1 MKDRIPLAEP
11 EIGEE
16 ELQNVMDA
24 VKSGW
29 VSSKGPFIKEFE
41 ENFSSYIGVKNG
53 VATSNGTS
61 ALHLA
66 LASLKIE
73 NGDHVLVP
81 SLTFIAPANAVTY
94 TGAKPVFVDSHPEYW
109 CIDPSKI
116 EEKIDDQTKAIIVVH
131 LYGHPCDMDE
141 IMRIAKD
148 HGLYVIEDCAEAHGA
163 EYKGRKIGSFGVI
176 SCFSF
181 YGNKII
187 TTGEGGMCLTN
198 DEELADKMRILR
210 DHGMNP
216 DKRYWHDIIGFNY
229 RMTNLQ
235 AALGVAQLKKID
247 CLITK
252 KRRIAT
258 EYKNILKDL
267 SDITPMREMPW
278 AKSVYWLYSLLV
290 EDGFKVSRDD
300 LMKILAENGVDSRP
314 LFYPIHTMPPYKT
327 AEIYPVA
334 EALSRKGINLPSG
347 PNLKEKEISR
357 IVASIC
363 LATESSGRK
372 DITQA

>member
-1 MKDRIPLAEP
+1 MKYRIPVAEP

-16 ELQNVMDA
+16 ELKNVIEA

-29 VSSKGPFIKEFE
+29 VSSKGPFIEEFE
-41 ENFSSYIGVKNG
+41 RSFSGYIEVKHG
-53 VATSNGTS
+53 VATSNGTT

-66 LASLKIE
+66 LVALGIGK
-73 NGDHVLVP
+73 GDKVLVP
-81 SLTFIAPANAVTY
+81 SLSFIAVANAITY

-116 EEKIDDQTKAIIVVH
+116 EEKIDSQTKAMIVVH

-148 HGLYVIEDCAEAHGA
+148 YGLYVIEDCAEAHGA
-163 EYKGRKIGSFGVI
+163 EYKRRKVGSFGTI

-198 DEELADKMRILR
+198 NEELANKMRILR

-216 DKRYWHDIIGFNY
+216 HKKYWHDVIGFNY

-247 CLITK
+247 FLII
-252 KRRIAT
+252 KRRQIAIV
-258 EYKNILKDL
+258 YKKLLKDL
-267 SDITPMREMPW
+267 PTVTPAPEMPW
-278 AKSVYWLYSLLV
+278 AKSVYWLYSVLLENV
-290 EDGFKVSRDD
+290 LRDD
-300 LMKILAENGVDSRP
+300 IIDHLEREGIETRP
-314 LFYPIHTMPPYKT
+314 FFYPQHVLPPYKRGLT
-327 AEIYPVA
+327 LPVA
-334 EALSRKGINLPSG
+334 EELSAKGLNLPSG
-347 PNLKEKEISR
+347 PQLSESEIQEVVESLSKALER
-357 IVASIC
+357 SDSSNSACC
-363 LATESSGRK
+363 L
-372 DITQA
+372 